1 MNALKFFASGKLLL
15 FGEYLVL
22 RGAQSMALPLSSG
35 QELQITTNPS
45 GGIQWEAF
53 EFGNQWL
60 TIHLSNDLKILDTN
74 DPEKARTAQKFL
86 ELISTNSTVTVR
98 DLHLR
103 FDLDFHRHYGFGT
116 SATLTSLL
124 SQWSGVDPYYL
135 MQQTFGGS
143 GYDIAAATATTPFI
157 YSRENKIEKEFR
169 LADAIASYLLFVY
182 LGKKQISAGEVAAF
196 KKKVTTKDQLHE
208 MNRIVEAASQC
219 TSIIDWENLM
229 MQSEALMSSILHFS
243 TVKEQLFPDYPYA
256 VKSLG
261 AWGGDFVMATFRD
274 ISEAKK
280 YFQQKQKQPIFTFKE
295 LAK

>member
-1 MNALKFFASGKLLL
+1 MNVLKFFASGKLLL

-60 TIHLSNDLKILDTN
+60 TIHFSNDLRILHTN
-74 DPEKARTAQKFL
+74 DPEKARTALKFL
-86 ELISTNSTVTVR
+86 EIISANSTITIR

-124 SQWSGVDPYYL
+124 SRWSGVDPYYL

-143 GYDIAAATATTPFI
+143 GYDIAAATATMPFI
-157 YSRENKIEKEFR
+157 YSQENKIEKEFH
-169 LADAIASYLLFVY
+169 LADAITSHLLFVY

-219 TSIIDWENLM
+219 TSIIEWEKLM

-243 TVKEQLFPDYPYA
+243 TVKAQLFPDYPYA
-256 VKSLG
+256 
-261 AWGGDFVMATFRD
+261 
-274 ISEAKK
+274 
-280 YFQQKQKQPIFTFKE
+280 
-295 LAK
+295 

>member
-157 YSRENKIEKEFR
+157 YSRENKIEKEEKR
-169 LADAIASYLLFVY
+169 KI
-182 LGKKQISAGEVAAF
+182 
-196 KKKVTTKDQLHE
+196 
-208 MNRIVEAASQC
+208 R
-219 TSIIDWENLM
+219 
-229 MQSEALMSSILHFS
+229 
-243 TVKEQLFPDYPYA
+243 
-256 VKSLG
+256 
-261 AWGGDFVMATFRD
+261 
-274 ISEAKK
+274 
-280 YFQQKQKQPIFTFKE
+280 
-295 LAK
+295 

>member
-35 QELQITTNPS
+35 QELQITANPS

-60 TIHLSNDLKILDTN
+60 TIHFSNDLKILETN
-74 DPEKARTAQKFL
+74 DTEKARTAQKFL
-86 ELISTNSTVTVR
+86 ELISAHSTVTIR

-143 GYDIAAATATTPFI
+143 GYDIAAATAAMPFI
-157 YSRENKIEKEFR
+157 YSQENKIEKEFR
-169 LADAIASYLLFVY
+169 LADAITSHLLFVY

-208 MNRIVEAASQC
+208 MNQIVEAASQC
-219 TSIIDWENLM
+219 TSIIDWEKLM
-229 MQSEALMSSILHFS
+229 MQSEALMSSILHFP
-243 TVKEQLFPDYPYA
+243 TVKAQLFPDYPYA

>member
-35 QELQITTNPS
+35 QELQITANPS

-60 TIHLSNDLKILDTN
+60 TIHFSNDLKILETN
-74 DPEKARTAQKFL
+74 DTEKARTAQKFL
-86 ELISTNSTVTVR
+86 ELISTNSTVTIR

-143 GYDIAAATATTPFI
+143 GYDIAAATAAMPFI
-157 YSRENKIEKEFR
+157 YSQENKIEKEFR
-169 LADAIASYLLFVY
+169 LADAITSHLLFVY

-208 MNRIVEAASQC
+208 MNQIVEAASQC
-219 TSIIDWENLM
+219 TSIIDWEKLM
-229 MQSEALMSSILHFS
+229 MQSEALMSSILHFP
-243 TVKEQLFPDYPYA
+243 TVKAQLFPDYPYA

>member
-35 QELQITTNPS
+35 QELQITANPS

-60 TIHLSNDLKILDTN
+60 TIHFSNDLKILETN
-74 DPEKARTAQKFL
+74 DTEKARTAQKFL
-86 ELISTNSTVTVR
+86 ELISAHSTVTIR

-135 MQQTFGGS
+135 IQQTFGGS
-143 GYDIAAATATTPFI
+143 GYDIAAATAAMPFI
-157 YSRENKIEKEFR
+157 YSQENKIEKEFR
-169 LADAIASYLLFVY
+169 LADAITSHLLFVY

-219 TSIIDWENLM
+219 TSIIGWEKLM
-229 MQSEALMSSILHFS
+229 MQSEALMSSILQFP
-243 TVKEQLFPDYPYA
+243 TVKAQLFPDYPYA

>member
-1 MNALKFFASGKLLL
+1 MNVLKFFASGKLLL

-60 TIHLSNDLKILDTN
+60 TIHFSNDLRILHTN
-74 DPEKARTAQKFL
+74 DPEKARTALKFL
-86 ELISTNSTVTVR
+86 EIISANSTITIR

-124 SQWSGVDPYYL
+124 SRWSGVDPYYL

-143 GYDIAAATATTPFI
+143 GYDIAAATATMPFI
-157 YSRENKIEKEFR
+157 YSQENKIEKEFH
-169 LADAIASYLLFVY
+169 LADAITSHLLFVY

-219 TSIIDWENLM
+219 TSIIEWEKLM

-243 TVKEQLFPDYPYA
+243 TVKAQLFPDYPYA

>member
-22 RGAQSMALPLSSG
+22 RGAQSMAFPLSSG
-35 QELQITTNPS
+35 QELQITANPS

-53 EFGNQWL
+53 EFSNQWL
-60 TIHLSNDLKILDTN
+60 TIHFSNDLKILETN
-74 DPEKARTAQKFL
+74 DTEKARTAQKFL
-86 ELISTNSTVTVR
+86 ELISAHSTVTIR

-103 FDLDFHRHYGFGT
+103 FNLDFHRHYGFGT

-124 SQWSGVDPYYL
+124 SQWSGVDPYCL

-143 GYDIAAATATTPFI
+143 GYDIAAATAAMPFI
-157 YSRENKIEKEFR
+157 YSQENKIEKEFR
-169 LADAIASYLLFVY
+169 LVDAITSHLLFVY

-208 MNRIVEAASQC
+208 MNQIVEAASQC
-219 TSIIDWENLM
+219 TSIIDWEKLM
-229 MQSEALMSSILHFS
+229 MQSEALMSSILHFP
-243 TVKEQLFPDYPYA
+243 TVKAQVFPDYPYA

>member
-86 ELISTNSTVTVR
+86 ELICTNSTVTVR

-169 LADAIASYLLFVY
+169 LADAITSHLLFVY